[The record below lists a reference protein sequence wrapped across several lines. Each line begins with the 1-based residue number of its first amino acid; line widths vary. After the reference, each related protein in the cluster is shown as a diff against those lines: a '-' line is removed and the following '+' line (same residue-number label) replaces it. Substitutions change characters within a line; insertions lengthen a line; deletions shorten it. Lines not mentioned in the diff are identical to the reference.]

1 MILDEVISL
10 YDATEHFLSL
20 SGQAARVI
28 AENRRILRPHWQMF
42 HERRDALIKKYAD
55 ETGAVKQ
62 GSPNWEKFIADFQD
76 LLTWDVDIEIKKLP
90 PDTTMDVFDCP
101 GATVK
106 DLDTAM
112 EYFVD
117 AEEKKNTDADAE
129 K

>member
-42 HERRDALIKKYAD
+42 HERWDALIKKYAD

-62 GSPNWEKFIADFQD
+62 TSPNWKDFIADLQD
-76 LLTWDVDIEIKKLP
+76 LLTWDVDVEIKKLP
-90 PDTTMDVFDCP
+90 SGTAMDVFDCHE
-101 GATVK
+101 ATVK
-106 DLDTAM
+106 DLDLAM

-117 AEEKKNTDADAE
+117 AEEKKADADTE

>member
-20 SGQAARVI
+20 SGRAARVI

-62 GSPNWEKFIADFQD
+62 GAPNWKDFIADMND
-76 LLTWDVDIEIKKLP
+76 LLSWEIDVNIKKLP
-90 PDTTMDVFDCP
+90 ADTTMDAFDFP

-106 DLDTAM
+106 DLDLAM

-117 AEEKKNTDADAE
+117 AEEKKADGDTE